1 MRKIDVPLTSFAFGE
16 ISRSAIGRT
25 DTAVYTASAQELK
38 NVVLLPEGGVLR
50 RHGSQIIHQPSI
62 TYDSSYSKQTRCIPF
77 IFSNDERYLIVMS
90 DARLDIYR
98 VYANDALTPAH
109 IQTITTQS
117 DTGGAVPFSKDYIQ
131 EYNYAQAGDVM
142 IFCHR
147 LMYPRE
153 LVRTSINTFSLQSLT
168 FDTSGALNR
177 NYCPFSRLARPDIY
191 VIASST
197 TGNTPLYCNENYF
210 TPEMVGNLLLIG
222 KTEALITS
230 YVNAKKVNVTLSR
243 ELSFTLQV
251 LNPLRSTEGSQTVE
265 VTYIGHGFKPND
277 IFTLRGASTIGD
289 TITGAYLN
297 TTHVVYDVLDENT
310 FQFTAGISAT
320 SSEDGGGTVEL
331 ISGGPFYNWYEQSF
345 TGRTGYPSAVTFH
358 EGRLVF
364 GGTLA
369 EPDGLFFSK
378 SGNYYNFDTGDAL
391 DGEAIQLTCD
401 GSEVR
406 DIRYLVS
413 NRDLQVFTSNAEFY
427 VPAYVNQ
434 PLTPSNAVVKEQTPF
449 GAAWVRPASLDG
461 GTIFVP
467 ETRRAVREYIFTD
480 TQNAYSAPNLATIAR
495 DLASGIHGLTVV
507 NGLNNTGEPFAVF
520 TTDEDRAVLFT
531 SNRSEKRAGWCQWEL
546 GGTAI
551 WDDVAHV
558 DGTLYATIWFY
569 NGSTWWLHVVRF
581 RRVCQLDRAAF
592 YTPSSGI
599 IDTTDFF
606 VNGETL
612 GVVAEGFY
620 VGTITAGA
628 SVDVSGLTN
637 ASVVQVGHPYYA
649 SVTTNPIDLMLPTGP
664 MTGEYR
670 GIYRAILDLNLT
682 THVTVNG
689 RVKDWGVATSGKYE
703 FHLLGY
709 DRDPDLTIT
718 QTKPEAF
725 QLNAV
730 TMGVGF

>member
-1 MRKIDVPLTSFAFGE
+1 
-16 ISRSAIGRT
+16 
-25 DTAVYTASAQELK
+25 
-38 NVVLLPEGGVLR
+38 
-50 RHGSQIIHQPSI
+50 
-62 TYDSSYSKQTRCIPF
+62 
-77 IFSNDERYLIVMS
+77 
-90 DARLDIYR
+90 
-98 VYANDALTPAH
+98 
-109 IQTITTQS
+109 
-117 DTGGAVPFSKDYIQ
+117 
-131 EYNYAQAGDVM
+131 
-142 IFCHR
+142 
-147 LMYPRE
+147 
-153 LVRTSINTFSLQSLT
+153 
-168 FDTSGALNR
+168 
-177 NYCPFSRLARPDIY
+177 
-191 VIASST
+191 
-197 TGNTPLYCNENYF
+197 
-210 TPEMVGNLLLIG
+210 
-222 KTEALITS
+222 
-230 YVNAKKVNVTLSR
+230 
-243 ELSFTLQV
+243 
-251 LNPLRSTEGSQTVE
+251 
-265 VTYIGHGFKPND
+265 
-277 IFTLRGASTIGD
+277 
-289 TITGAYLN
+289 
-297 TTHVVYDVLDENT
+297 
-310 FQFTAGISAT
+310 
-320 SSEDGGGTVEL
+320 
-331 ISGGPFYNWYEQSF
+331 
-345 TGRTGYPSAVTFH
+345 
-358 EGRLVF
+358 
-364 GGTLA
+364 
-369 EPDGLFFSK
+369 
-378 SGNYYNFDTGDAL
+378 
-391 DGEAIQLTCD
+391 
-401 GSEVR
+401 
-406 DIRYLVS
+406 
-413 NRDLQVFTSNAEFY
+413 
-427 VPAYVNQ
+427 
-434 PLTPSNAVVKEQTPF
+434 
-449 GAAWVRPASLDG
+449 
-461 GTIFVP
+461 
-467 ETRRAVREYIFTD
+467 
-480 TQNAYSAPNLATIAR
+480 
-495 DLASGIHGLTVV
+495 
-507 NGLNNTGEPFAVF
+507 
-520 TTDEDRAVLFT
+520 VLFT